1 MSGLNYALGPLIW
14 VFVSTVFKSKDLSVI
29 HLHPGYFYF
38 YASSIF
44 TGLCWM
50 HAIYFSRQL
59 ELANFKLQ
67 LLEDMDDFDD
77 EEESTY
83 MRDSG
88 IKKEMRGSVETEEID
103 FSDDEAD
110 SKPSNQRSSQ
120 VSI

>member
-1 MSGLNYALGPLIW
+1 
-14 VFVSTVFKSKDLSVI
+14 
-29 HLHPGYFYF
+29 
-38 YASSIF
+38 
-44 TGLCWM
+44 M